1 MSVENRVVVIT
12 GATGGLG
19 RVVAARMAAEGARL
33 ALLGTSEERLQALAA
48 TLPAP
53 PERLLLRVVDL
64 RDGEATA
71 EAAAA
76 VVDRWGRAEIVLHLV
91 GGWAGGQP
99 VTSVAADTVDSM
111 LQQHLWTTLRVMQA
125 FTPHLLANGWGRL
138 IAVSSPYAA
147 HPQANAA
154 AYAVGKAAQEALFL
168 TLAQETQDTGVTAN
182 LLLARTIDAKHE
194 RDGQRTAKNAAWT
207 TPEEITAAILYL
219 CSDEAGAVN
228 GARLPLYGR
237 P

>member
-33 ALLGTSEERLQALAA
+33 ALLGTSAERLEGLAA
-48 TLPAP
+48 TLPAAA
-53 PERLLLRVVDL
+53 ERLLLRAVDL
-64 RDGEATA
+64 RDGAATTAAA
-71 EAAAA
+71 EAVIA
-76 VVDRWGRAEIVLHLV
+76 RWGRAEIVLHLV
-91 GGWAGGQP
+91 GGWAGGDP
-99 VTSVAADTVDSM
+99 VTSVRPETVDSM

-125 FTPHLLANGWGRL
+125 FTPHLLANGWGRI
-138 IAVSSPYAA
+138 IAVSSPFAA
-147 HPQANAA
+147 RPQAKGA

-182 LLLARTIDAKHE
+182 LLLARTIDAQHE
-194 RDGQRTAKNAAWT
+194 RARERTAKNAAWT